1 MNFLKAN
8 ENLKK
13 QIKVKGIT
21 TREKIEEELRERKE
35 QYRDLFENTNDLIQS
50 IAIDGSFLYVN
61 PAWRKVLGY
70 SEEELDYL
78 RIWNVVH
85 PDFISQC
92 KKAFQMAMEGKAV
105 DNAEYCFVAKD
116 GRQIW
121 VEGSV
126 HCRYIGEKP
135 VATSGIFRDI
145 TERKQMGQALE
156 ESEER
161 CRYLFENANDL
172 IQSVG
177 PDGHFLYVNPKWR
190 EVLGYSEEE
199 VKQIGL
205 WDILHPDSAAHC
217 KTVFQEVI
225 LGKPVNNVEAI
236 FVAKDGRQIW
246 VEGSASCQIV
256 GEKPV
261 ATSGIFR
268 DITERKLMVQALE
281 ESEERYRYLFENAND
296 LIQSIGPDGRFLYV
310 NPKWRNVLGYSEEE
324 VKQIGLWDIL
334 HPDSVAHC
342 KIAFQEVIL
351 GKPINNVEAIF
362 VAKDGRQIWVEGS
375 VQCRYIGEK
384 PVATS
389 GIFRDITER
398 KQMEEALAAEKER
411 LAVTLRSIGEGLIAT
426 DAKGKIVLINKVAE
440 KLTGWQQEVAI
451 GESLSTV
458 LHTINEKTHKH
469 SKNPFRKV
477 IETGRVVGNNLILI
491 ARDGTE
497 RIIADSAAPILDK
510 TGNTI
515 GVILVFQDITA
526 KRRME
531 QELLNTAKLESIGI
545 LAGGIAHDFNNILTG
560 ILGNITLAT
569 VYNDSKDEVVTRL
582 KKAEKACL
590 RARDLAQQLLTFS
603 KGGEPVKKDISL
615 LKLIEEATTFAL
627 SGSNVSCEV
636 FIPDDLWLVEA
647 DEGQM
652 TQVINNLLIN
662 ADQAMPEGGIIQVHG
677 ENMMIDT
684 KWHLPLRE
692 GRYVKIAIKDQ
703 GVGISKGHLTR
714 IFDPYFTTKQKGSGL
729 GLATVYSI
737 IKRHKGYIEATSEIG
752 IGTTFHI
759 YLPALGEKQK
769 ILKKETTEAKSG
781 TGKILLMDDEEMVLE
796 VTGEM
801 LRCLGYEV
809 EFAKDGSKALEL
821 YKKAKEA
828 SHPFAA
834 VIMDLTIP
842 GGMGGKEA
850 IKKFMELDPDV
861 KAIVSSGYSTDL
873 IMANFKKYGF
883 SGVVTKPFKIKNLSE
898 ALQRVI
904 KN

>member
-1 MNFLKAN
+1 MNLSKADK
-8 ENLKK
+8 NLEE
-13 QIKVKGIT
+13 QIKAGKIT
-21 TREKIEEELRERKE
+21 PCGKIEEELRERE
-35 QYRDLFENTNDLIQS
+35 AQYRDLFENTNDLIQS
-50 IAIDGSFLYVN
+50 IAPDGSFLYVN
-61 PAWRKVLGY
+61 PAWQKVLGY

-85 PDFISQC
+85 PDSISQC
-92 KKAFQMAMEGKAV
+92 KQAFRMAIAGGAV
-105 DNAEYCFVAKD
+105 DNVEYCFVAKD

-121 VEGSV
+121 LEGNV
-126 HCRYIGEKP
+126 HCRYIRGKP

-145 TERKQMGQALE
+145 TERKQMEEALK
-156 ESEER
+156 ESEEHY
-161 CRYLFENANDL
+161 RYLFENANDL

-177 PDGHFLYVNPKWR
+177 PDGRFLYVNPKWQK
-190 EVLGYSEEE
+190 VLGYSEEE
-199 VKQIGL
+199 VKQIRL

-217 KTVFQEVI
+217 KTVFQEVM
-225 LGKPVNNVEAI
+225 
-236 FVAKDGRQIW
+236 
-246 VEGSASCQIV
+246 S
-256 GEKPV
+256 
-261 ATSGIFR
+261 
-268 DITERKLMVQALE
+268 
-281 ESEERYRYLFENAND
+281 
-296 LIQSIGPDGRFLYV
+296 
-310 NPKWRNVLGYSEEE
+310 
-324 VKQIGLWDIL
+324 
-334 HPDSVAHC
+334 
-342 KIAFQEVIL
+342 

-362 VAKDGRQIWVEGS
+362 VAKDGKQIWVEGS
-375 VQCRYIGEK
+375 ANCHIEGGK

-440 KLTGWQQEVAI
+440 KLTGWQQEAAI
-451 GESLSTV
+451 GEPLSTV
-458 LHTINEKTHKH
+458 FYTINEKTRKH

-477 IETGRVVGNNLILI
+477 IESGKAVSSNLILI
-491 ARDGTE
+491 TRDGTE
-497 RIIADSAAPILDK
+497 RIITDSAAPILDK

-531 QELLNTAKLESIGI
+531 QELLKTAKLESIGI

-560 ILGNITLAT
+560 ILGNITLAK
-569 VYNDSKDEVVTRL
+569 VYSDTKDKVVTRL
-582 KKAEKACL
+582 EKAEKACL

-615 LKLIEEATTFAL
+615 LKLIEEVTTFAL
-627 SGSNVSCEV
+627 SGSNVSCEIS
-636 FIPDDLWLVEA
+636 IPDDLWLVEA

-662 ADQAMPEGGIIQVHG
+662 ADQAMPEGGIIQVYG
-677 ENMMIDT
+677 ENIMIDT
-684 KWHLPLRE
+684 KRHLPLRE
-692 GRYVKIAIKDQ
+692 GRYVKVVIKDQ

-737 IKRHKGYIEATSEIG
+737 IRRHKGYIEATSEIG

-759 YLPALGEKQK
+759 YLPALGGEQE
-769 ILKKETTEAKSG
+769 ILKKETTEAKRG

-796 VTGEM
+796 VAGEM
-801 LRCLGYEV
+801 LRYIGYEV
-809 EFAKDGSKALEL
+809 EFAEDGSEALEL
-821 YKKAKEA
+821 YRKAKEA
-828 SHPFAA
+828 GGHPFAA

-842 GGMGGKEA
+842 GGVGGKEA
-850 IKKFMELDPDV
+850 IKKFIELDPNV

-883 SGVVTKPFKIKNLSE
+883 SGVITKPFKIKDLSE
-898 ALQRVI
+898 TLQRVI